1 MNFPK
6 ISIVTPSFNQGSF
19 LEETINSVLGQGY
32 PNLEYV
38 IIDGGSTDNSVEI
51 IRKYEKH
58 LTFWV
63 SEKDK
68 GMYDAIQKGFSKTTG
83 EIMGWINSDDR
94 YYPKSFFVLAE
105 VFSSF
110 PEVEWLQGNPT
121 SIDEIGRIISIQTSR
136 KWSKYN
142 FYLRDYKFIQQEST
156 LWRRSLWEKAGSMIR
171 TDMRYAGDFELWLRF
186 FDHARLYCLQTAIGA
201 FRMRGSN
208 QFSLDMMDKYNE
220 EVEEE
225 ITQKLTRLTV
235 EDKEG
240 LAVINKYKSTYAKI
254 PVLKYRK
261 YTEYLNV
268 FNYPPP
274 IIFDR
279 KKQSFFIYKK
289 EQQ

>member
-1 MNFPK
+1 MNYPK

-19 LEETINSVLGQGY
+19 LEETIESVLGQGY

-38 IIDGGSTDNSVEI
+38 IIDGGSTDNSVEVI
-51 IRKYEKH
+51 KKYEKH

-83 EIMGWINSDDR
+83 EVMGWINSDDR
-94 YYPKSFFVLAE
+94 YHPKSFFVLAE
-105 VFSSF
+105 IFSSF

-121 SIDEIGRIISIQTSR
+121 SIDETGRIISIQTSR

-142 FYLRDYKFIQQEST
+142 FFLGDYKYIQQEST
-156 LWRRSLWEKAGSMIR
+156 FWRRSLWEKAGSMIR

-186 FDHARLYCLQTAIGA
+186 FEHARLYCLQTAIGA
-201 FRMRGSN
+201 FRMRSSN
-208 QFSLDMMDKYNE
+208 QFSLDMIDKYNE
-220 EVEEE
+220 EVEAE
-225 ITQKLTRLTV
+225 ISKKLQRLTKQ
-235 EDKEG
+235 EQKD
-240 LAVINKYKSTYAKI
+240 LATIQKYKGTYSKL

-261 YTEYLNV
+261 YTAYLNI
-268 FNYPPP
+268 FDYPPP

-279 KKQSFFIYKK
+279 KKQAFYLYKK
-289 EQQ
+289 EK